1 MPGGS
6 FAGPYSGND
15 SESIEWA
22 LVGKDLT
29 ITCWV
34 KIPNDVTWNS
44 LGSLGILATMA
55 DLGNH
60 NSAKSGLSIGAGNTG
75 YPNWHACFA
84 ATITVPGG
92 STSSAKVTTS
102 TTYKG
107 GY

>member
-1 MPGGS
+1 MSGGS

-15 SESIEWA
+15 SESIEWD

-34 KIPNDVTWNS
+34 KIPNEVTWNS
-44 LGSLGILATMA
+44 LGSLGVLGTMA

-75 YPNWHACFA
+75 YPNWHACFNVN
-84 ATITVPGG
+84 I
-92 STSSAKVTTS
+92 TSSSCISGYS
-102 TTYKG
+102 TYVG
-107 GY
+107 S